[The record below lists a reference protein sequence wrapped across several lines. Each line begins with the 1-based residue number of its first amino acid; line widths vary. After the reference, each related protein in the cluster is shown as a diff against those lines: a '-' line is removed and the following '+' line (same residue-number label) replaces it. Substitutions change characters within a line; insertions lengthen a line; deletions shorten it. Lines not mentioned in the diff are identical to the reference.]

1 MHSPLFLQS
10 AALLQHPL
18 YAEAVGEALGRLFED
33 QGVDFVIGPAIGG
46 VVLSFVVARA
56 LGARALFAEKDGQG
70 GMFIRK
76 GLLVNPK
83 DRFLAVE
90 DVVTT
95 GESVR
100 RAIRAAEARGAVLVG
115 VGALVDRSGGQAE
128 FGVPFRAL
136 ARLEVPQYAPEAC
149 PLCRA
154 GLPLEE
160 V

>member
-1 MHSPLFLQS
+1 
-10 AALLQHPL
+10 
-18 YAEAVGEALGRLFED
+18 
-33 QGVDFVIGPAIGG
+33 
-46 VVLSFVVARA
+46 
-56 LGARALFAEKDGQG
+56 
-70 GMFIRK
+70 
-76 GLLVNPK
+76 
-83 DRFLAVE
+83 
-90 DVVTT
+90 VVTT

-136 ARLEVPQYAPEAC
+136 ARLEVPQYPPEAC